1 MVKQQKVKRDYRNLS
16 PGKALVFFGKV
27 KRSLTDN
34 ENFPDSTWGAN
45 TTTRQVLFDA
55 IDRYVVGHHSASNG
69 DRLQIAARDKIQEEI
84 IVMLD
89 EVASHLE
96 AVSVR
101 NPDALLSSGF
111 NVVQER
117 RSTSRT
123 RLPLAASTD
132 FSVTNAGPLGCAIGF
147 SSDIPGAYNHEIHIN
162 YKDPSL
168 EQDWSHKDIFPDPS
182 EMIMNGL
189 NSGNVFF
196 RARPHGP
203 NGPGPWSATVTLFI
217 T

>member
-1 MVKQQKVKRDYRNLS
+1 MLKQQKVKRDYRNLS
-16 PGKALVFFGKV
+16 PGKAFVFFGRV
-27 KRSLTDN
+27 KRCLNGN
-34 ENFPDSTWGAN
+34 ENFPDATWGAH
-45 TTTRQVLFDA
+45 TTPRKVLFEA
-55 IDRYVVGHHSASNG
+55 IDRHEVAYHLAANG
-69 DRLQIAARDKIQEEI
+69 DRLLIAARDKIQQEI
-84 IVMLD
+84 VDMLD

-101 NPDALLSSGF
+101 NPEALLSSGF

-117 RSTSRT
+117 RASNRT

-132 FSVTNAGPLGCAIGF
+132 FNVSNAGRLGSAIGF

-162 YKDPSL
+162 YKDPSQ
-168 EQDWSHKDIFPDPS
+168 EQDWLHKDIFPNPS
-182 EMIMNGL
+182 EMIMTGL

-196 RARPHGP
+196 RERPHGP